1 VAEVAFLPIAPEI
14 ALFAGAL
21 VVLIGHV
28 TVGWGHRAWAW
39 ICAASFTLATAFSIA
54 QWLRLDDLSEGS
66 LHFGSDA
73 LSALP
78 IGLSPM
84 IVMDYFSAFAGIL
97 IFVVAGLALAAGWRL
112 VVEFESRGAEFVALA
127 LISVAGMHLMA
138 ASANLIMMFIALETA
153 SISLYVVAGFDRRRA
168 GGDEASMKY
177 FLTGSFAS
185 AVFVYGVALTFAAFG
200 STSLYGTV
208 SISLPLADPGTGQL
222 GFDRVLE
229 NPGIMLAGIALM
241 VVGLG
246 FKVSA
251 APFHQWAPDVYQ
263 GAPGGAVA
271 LMSSGVKIAGFA
283 AIARILVGAMD
294 VPVLREDWS
303 SALAAIAA
311 LSIVVGTVLAIAQ
324 TDLKRMLAYS
334 GVAHAGYILTAV
346 VAGGDGVP
354 AMWFY
359 LATYAFQLVGAFTVA
374 AIVSG
379 PRGGASALSEYAG
392 LYQRAPILAGSL
404 ATLMI
409 AMGGIPTTAGFVGKL
424 GVFQA
429 AAGNGYLWLVVL
441 GVIAAAAG
449 LYFYLRVIVLMFF
462 QPAPGDGPGTTRAAL
477 EVPVPALIVLLLSV
491 AVTVFLG
498 LVPWPLLNWVQT
510 ALPL

>member
-1 VAEVAFLPIAPEI
+1 MGDIAFLPIAPEVI
-14 ALFAGAL
+14 LFAGAL

-28 TVGWGHRAWAW
+28 TLGWGHRAWAW
-39 ICAASFTLATAFSIA
+39 TSLASFTLAGAFSVV
-54 QWLRLDDLSEGS
+54 QWLRIDDLGGGA
-66 LHFGSDA
+66 LHFSSKA
-73 LSALP
+73 LSGLP
-78 IGLSPM
+78 LGWSPM
-84 IVMDYFSAFAGIL
+84 IVMDHFSAFAGVL
-97 IFVVAGLALAAGWRL
+97 LFAVAGLALAAGWDL
-112 VVEFESRGAEFVALA
+112 VKAFESRGAEFVALV

-168 GGDEASMKY
+168 GADEASMKY

-185 AVFVYGVALTFAAFG
+185 AIFVYGVALTFAAFG
-200 STSLYGTV
+200 STSLYGSV
-208 SISLPLADPGTGQL
+208 SISTPLADPLTGRI
-222 GFDRVLE
+222 GIDHVLAE
-229 NPGIMLAGIALM
+229 PGVMLAGIALM

-294 VPVLREDWS
+294 VPALREDWS

-311 LSIVVGTVLAIAQ
+311 LSIVVGTALAIAQ
-324 TDLKRMLAYS
+324 TDFKRMLAYS
-334 GVAHAGYILTAV
+334 GVAHAGYLLTAV
-346 VAGGDGVP
+346 VAGGEGVP

-359 LATYAFQLVGAFTVA
+359 LATYAFQLVGAFTIA
-374 AIVSG
+374 AVVSG
-379 PRGGASALSEYAG
+379 PRGGASAISDYAG
-392 LYQRAPILAGSL
+392 LYQRAPLVAVSL
-404 ATLMI
+404 ATFMI

-424 GVFQA
+424 GVFSA
-429 AAGNGYLWLVVL
+429 AASNGYLWLVVL
-441 GVIAAAAG
+441 GVVAAAAG
-449 LYFYLRVIVLMFF
+449 LYFYLRMIVVMFF
-462 QPAPGDGPGTTRAAL
+462 QPAAGTGPGTARAPLA
-477 EVPVPALIVLLLSV
+477 VPKPAFIVILVSV

-498 LVPWPLLNWVQT
+498 LVPWPLLNWVQS